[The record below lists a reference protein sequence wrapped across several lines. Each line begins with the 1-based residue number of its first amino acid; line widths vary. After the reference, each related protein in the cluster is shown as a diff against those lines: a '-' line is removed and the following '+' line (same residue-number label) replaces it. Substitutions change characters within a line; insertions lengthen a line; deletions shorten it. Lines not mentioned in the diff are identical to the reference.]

1 MTRPS
6 MSLKFGA
13 ILLAVP
19 LIAGCLGTG
28 APPAQNKPSGQGAPG
43 GQRQIAVP
51 VNVASVS
58 RGGIA
63 STLTYSGNIQSRAS
77 VNVLPRATGRIEQ
90 LYVDV
95 GSRVRAGDTI
105 AVLDRSQVDAQV
117 RQAEGALQSAQARL
131 NLLQAGARPE
141 DVQAA
146 QAALSSAQA
155 RLQEMLEGGR
165 QEDVASAQ
173 ANLEAAQA
181 KLEQL
186 EEGPTDAD
194 VQT

>member
-1 MTRPS
+1 MSRTHPS
-6 MSLKFGA
+6 IKLGSV
-13 ILLAVP
+13 LLAIP
-19 LIAGCLGTG
+19 LLAACMGTG
-28 APPAQNKPSGQGAPG
+28 APPAQNKPGGQGAPG

-95 GSRVRAGDTI
+95 GSRVNAGDTI
-105 AVLDRSQVDAQV
+105 AVLDRSQLEAQV
-117 RQAEGALQSAQARL
+117 RQAEGALQSSQARL
-131 NLLQAGARPE
+131 ALLQAGARPE

-146 QAALSSAQA
+146 QAALQSAQA
-155 RLQEMLEGGR
+155 RLDQMLQGGR
-165 QEDVASAQ
+165 TEDVASAQ
-173 ANLEAAQA
+173 SN
-181 KLEQL
+181 
-186 EEGPTDAD
+186 
-194 VQT
+194 